1 MLSILSKNHIL
12 SCLGLLTAYSASC
25 DWSWKLRVYWHWVGV
40 AGVGLK
46 LGASFPLAE
55 AAYSATC
62 GSKLDRGPSKPEVS
76 FPRWAGGC
84 LGGWSES
91 DFKANLSQLSWA
103 GLSLANFSH
112 FVINL
117 IKHNF

>member
-1 MLSILSKNHIL
+1 MTGAGSSTELQ
-12 SCLGLLTAYSASC
+12 
-25 DWSWKLRVYWHWVGV
+25 LRVYWHWVVV